1 MPTVPPPTVHP
12 VDAYVQAQPPGTQGH
27 LALLRATLAEVMPNA
42 EQVIS
47 YQIPCFRLDGTYA
60 VYCAGYAHHV
70 GLYPITQAMR
80 DAVGEALSPYL
91 SGKATARFALDVPLP
106 VELIRQL
113 VTARVAEIEAIMATR
128 PSKRPLKSR
137 RPMIR

>member
-1 MPTVPPPTVHP
+1 MPTPHP
-12 VDAYVQAQPPGTQGH
+12 VDAYVKAQPPATQAQ
-27 LALLRATLAEVMPNA
+27 LALLRATLAEVMPDA

-60 VYCAGYAHHV
+60 LYCAGYAHHV
-70 GLYPITQAMR
+70 GLYPITAAMR
-80 DAVGEALSPYL
+80 DAVGDALTPYL
-91 SGKATARFALDVPLP
+91 SGKATARFSLDAPLP
-106 VELIRQL
+106 VELVRQL
-113 VTARVAEIEAIMATR
+113 ATARVAEIAAIMATR

>member
-1 MPTVPPPTVHP
+1 MPTPHP
-12 VDAYVQAQPPGTQGH
+12 VDAYVQAQPPTTQGH
-27 LALLRATLAEVMPNA
+27 LSLLRATLTEALPNA

-47 YQIPCFRLDGTYA
+47 YQIPCFRLNGTYA
-60 VYCAGYAHHV
+60 LYCAGYAHHV

-80 DAVGEALSPYL
+80 DAVGDALTPYL

-106 VELIRQL
+106 VELVRQL
-113 VTARVAEIEAIMATR
+113 ALAREAEIAAIMATR
-128 PSKRPLKSR
+128 PSKKPLKSR